1 MNRILIFIIIGLLS
15 VSFINC
21 QSNNTTTIDKSKKEI
36 TSIVRGYYFH
46 GTRRCTT
53 CRAVEEVTKEILNE
67 YYATELADKTILFEA
82 INLDEEDSKA
92 LANELKVSGQ
102 TLLFISDS
110 DTVNLTNQAFMNAV
124 SNPLKFGE
132 LITGE
137 IDRMLK

>member
-46 GTRRCTT
+46 STRRCTT

-67 YYATELADKTILFEA
+67 YYATELADKTISFEA
-82 INLDEEDSKA
+82 INLDEEDSKL
-92 LANELKVSGQ
+92 LANKLKVAGQ

-110 DTVNLTNQAFMNAV
+110 DTINLTNQAFMNAV
-124 SNPLKFGE
+124 SNPLKLGE
-132 LITGE
+132 LITDE

>member
-46 GTRRCTT
+46 STRRCTT

-67 YYATELADKTILFEA
+67 YYATELADKTISFEA

-110 DTVNLTNQAFMNAV
+110 DTVNLTNKAFMNAV
-124 SNPLKFGE
+124 SNPSKLSE
-132 LITGE
+132 LLTDE

>member
-1 MNRILIFIIIGLLS
+1 M
-15 VSFINC
+15 SFINC
-21 QSNNTTTIDKSKKEI
+21 QSNNTTIVDKSKNKI
-36 TSIVRGYYFH
+36 TSVVRGYYFH

-53 CRAVEEVTKEILNE
+53 CMAVEEVTKEILNE
-67 YYATELADKTILFEA
+67 YYATELADKTISFES
-82 INLDEEDSKA
+82 INLDEEESKI

-124 SNPLKFGE
+124 SNPLK
-132 LITGE
+132 LSIIITDE